1 MDKSEQREELCH
13 RDQSTG
19 RVPRRSSWR
28 QSTLC
33 ECSEHL
39 LTLPLLLLLFPAS
52 IALAGS
58 PLLVGMVTAGFALVA
73 FRFGCLR
80 AWALTVVAALALA
93 LLTFA
98 SSGLYDVEN
107 YLAPQTLLRA
117 GVPLSGC
124 YSPLHCAL
132 PDLLPRF
139 GAALY
144 RLTGSTDLATAALW
158 LWFAAAWL
166 TLRATCSR
174 LQTALL
180 LFSPL
185 TLLGLCNLMADGA
198 LYCLL
203 LIALACVADTR
214 APLTPARAHLAL
226 AALALAAMTK
236 TTAWL
241 PGAFLGALLLYRA
254 PRLWWKAALAAAGVA
269 LFCLPTFRLLASGQL
284 REISFDFLS
293 ANADAQAMGWLSRVL
308 YVYLGHWT
316 TPLSPHFGVHTLGPD
331 GASADALGPFLRLTL
346 WCGALLALCCRRHLR
361 GWGGAWALC
370 LLSLLCVPTLYV
382 GYARYV
388 PFLYPA
394 AMLPWVMLRP
404 RWAVVPCAVLAAV
417 PVAFLGWRVLI
428 ASEAITVAT
437 HATAV
442 CAPYATSRVLF
453 ADRLSATEQPTR
465 SANLFYT
472 YTLDRPDAF
481 PPAARAFHDHLST
494 TPAAV
499 KATEVAPY
507 AFRRWLPWALRSAP
521 RLLGEL
527 LALRLRAFCR
537 LHFQESTD
545 GVPPAHP

>member
-1 MDKSEQREELCH
+1 M
-13 RDQSTG
+13 
-19 RVPRRSSWR
+19 
-28 QSTLC
+28 
-33 ECSEHL
+33 
-39 LTLPLLLLLFPAS
+39 
-52 IALAGS
+52 ALAGS

-80 AWALTVVAALALA
+80 RWALLVAAALALA

-98 SSGLYDVEN
+98 PSGLYDVEN

-139 GAALY
+139 GTALY

-158 LWFAAAWL
+158 LWLAAAWL

-185 TLLGLCNLMADGA
+185 TLLGVGNLMPDGA

-203 LIALACVADTR
+203 LIALCCVADTR

-236 TTAWL
+236 TTTWI
-241 PGAFLGALLLYRA
+241 PGALLGAVLLYRA
-254 PRLWWKAALAAAGVA
+254 PRLWWKAALTAAGVA
-269 LFCLPTFRLLASGQL
+269 LFCLPTLRLIASGQL
-284 REISFDFLS
+284 REISFDFLA
-293 ANADAQAMGWLSRVL
+293 ANADAQAMGYFARVL
-308 YVYLGHWT
+308 YVYFGHWT
-316 TPLSPHFGVHTLGPD
+316 TPLAPHFGVHTLGPD

-346 WCGALLALCCRRHLR
+346 WGGALLALCCRRHLR

-370 LLSLLCVPTLYV
+370 LLSLLCVPRLYV

-388 PFLYPA
+388 PLLYPA

-417 PVAFLGWRVLI
+417 PVAFIGWRVLM
-428 ASEAITVAT
+428 ATEAITVAT

-442 CAPYATSRVLF
+442 CAPYATSRALF
-453 ADRLSATEQPTR
+453 AGCLTATEQPTR

-499 KATEVAPY
+499 KASEVAPY
-507 AFRRWLPWALRSAP
+507 AFRRWLPWALRTSP
-521 RLLGEL
+521 RLLCEL

>member
-1 MDKSEQREELCH
+1 MKSTVDSEQ
-13 RDQSTG
+13 STE
-19 RVPRRSSWR
+19 RVPRRIGSGPAVPCERSEQLSTVDCR
-28 QSTLC
+28 LSTL
-33 ECSEHL
+33 L
-39 LTLPLLLLLFPAS
+39 ALFPAAV
-52 IALAGS
+52 ALAAS
-58 PLLVGMVTAGFALVA
+58 PLLVGMVTVGFALVA

-80 AWALTVVAALALA
+80 SWALTVAAALAFA
-93 LLTFA
+93 LLSFA
-98 SSGLYDVEN
+98 PSGLYDVES
-107 YLAPQTLLRA
+107 YLAPQTLLHA
-117 GVPLSGC
+117 GVPLSGY

-132 PDLLPRF
+132 PDLLSRF

-144 RLTGSTDLATAALW
+144 RLTGSTDLATATLW
-158 LWFAAAWL
+158 LWLAAAWH

-185 TLLGLCNLMADGA
+185 TLLGVGNLMPDGA

-203 LIALACVADTR
+203 LLALFCVADTR

-236 TTAWL
+236 TTAWI
-241 PGAFLGALLLYRA
+241 PGALLGVLLLYRA

-269 LFCLPTFRLLASGQL
+269 LFCLPTLRLVAAGQL
-284 REISFDFLS
+284 REISFDFLA
-293 ANADAQAMGWLSRVL
+293 ANADAQAMGYFARVL
-308 YVYLGHWT
+308 YVYFGHWT
-316 TPLSPHFGVHTLGPD
+316 TSLAPHFGVHTLGPD
-331 GASADALGPFLRLTL
+331 GVSADALGPFLRLTL
-346 WCGALLALCCRRHLR
+346 WGGALLALCYRRHLR
-361 GWGGAWALC
+361 GWGGLWALS
-370 LLSLLCVPTLYV
+370 LLSLLCVPRLYV

-388 PFLYPA
+388 PLLYPA
-394 AMLPWVMLRP
+394 AIVPWVMLRP
-404 RWAVVPCAVLAAV
+404 RWAVVPCVLLAAV
-417 PVAFLGWRVLI
+417 PVAFIGWRGLL
-428 ASEAITVAT
+428 ATEAITVAT

-442 CAPYATSRVLF
+442 CAPYATSRALF
-453 ADRLSATEQPTR
+453 AERLTATEQPTR

-499 KATEVAPY
+499 KASEVAPY

-521 RLLGEL
+521 RLLRDL
-527 LALRLRAFCR
+527 LRLRLRAFCR

-545 GVPPAHP
+545 GVSPAHP

>member
-1 MDKSEQREELCH
+1 
-13 RDQSTG
+13 
-19 RVPRRSSWR
+19 
-28 QSTLC
+28 
-33 ECSEHL
+33 
-39 LTLPLLLLLFPAS
+39 
-52 IALAGS
+52 
-58 PLLVGMVTAGFALVA
+58 MVTAGFALVA

-80 AWALTVVAALALA
+80 HWALTVAAALALA

-98 SSGLYDVEN
+98 PSGLYDVEN
-107 YLAPQTLLRA
+107 YLAPQTLLHA
-117 GVPLSGC
+117 GVPLSGD

-132 PDLLPRF
+132 PDLLARF

-158 LWFAAAWL
+158 LWLAAAWH

-185 TLLGLCNLMADGA
+185 TLLGVGNLMPDGA

-203 LIALACVADTR
+203 LIALCCVADTR

-236 TTAWL
+236 MTAWI
-241 PGAFLGALLLYRA
+241 PGALLGGVLLYRA

-269 LFCLPTFRLLASGQL
+269 LFCLPTLRLLAAGQL
-284 REISFDFLS
+284 REISSDFLS
-293 ANADAQAMGWLSRVL
+293 ANADAQAMGYCARVL

-316 TPLSPHFGVHTLGPD
+316 TSLAPNFGVAVLSAD
-331 GASADALGPFLRLTL
+331 GASADALGPGLRLTL
-346 WCGALLALCCRRHLR
+346 WGGALLALCCRRHLR

-370 LLSLLCVPTLYV
+370 LFSLLCVPRLYV

-388 PFLYPA
+388 PLLYPA

-404 RWAVVPCAVLAAV
+404 RWAVMPCALLAAV
-417 PVAFLGWRVLI
+417 PVAFIGWRLFL
-428 ASEAITVAT
+428 ATEAITVAT

-442 CAPYATSRVLF
+442 QSPTAASRALF
-453 ADRLSATEQPTR
+453 AERLVAPEQPTR
-465 SANLFYT
+465 SGNLLYT
-472 YTLDRPDAF
+472 YTLARPEAF
-481 PPAARAFHDHLST
+481 PSLARTPAPDLRLQGFHTKGRDVARALL
-494 TPAAV
+494 
-499 KATEVAPY
+499 
-507 AFRRWLPWALRSAP
+507 RRWLPWALRSTP

-527 LALRLRAFCR
+527 LSLRLRAFCR
-537 LHFQESTD
+537 LHFQEFTD
-545 GVPPAHP
+545 GVSPAHP

>member
-1 MDKSEQREELCH
+1 MDS
-13 RDQSTG
+13 DQSTG
-19 RVPRRSSWR
+19 RVPRRIGWR
-28 QSTLC
+28 HATLC
-33 ECSEHL
+33 ERSEHL
-39 LTLPLLLLLFPAS
+39 LTLPLLLLLFPAAV
-52 IALAGS
+52 ALAGS

-98 SSGLYDVEN
+98 PSGLYDVEN
-107 YLAPQTLLRA
+107 YLAPQTLLHA
-117 GVPLSGC
+117 GLPLSGH

-144 RLTGSTDLATAALW
+144 RLTGSTDLATAAFWLW
-158 LWFAAAWL
+158 LAAAWL

-180 LFSPL
+180 LLSPL
-185 TLLGLCNLMADGA
+185 TLLGVANLMTDGA

-203 LIALACVADTR
+203 LIALFCVADTR
-214 APLTPARAHLAL
+214 APLTSARAHLAL

-236 TTAWL
+236 TSAWI
-241 PGAFLGALLLYRA
+241 PGALLGGVLLWRA

-269 LFCLPTFRLLASGQL
+269 LFCLPTLRLIASGGL
-284 REISFDFLS
+284 AEVSDDFLS
-293 ANADAQAMGWLSRVL
+293 ANADAQAMGWFARVL

-316 TPLSPHFGVHTLGPD
+316 TPLSPHFGVHTLGSD

-346 WCGALLALCCRRHLR
+346 WGGALLALCCRRRLR

-370 LLSLLCVPTLYV
+370 LLLLLCVPRLYV

-388 PFLYPA
+388 PLLYPA
-394 AMLPWVMLRP
+394 AMLPWVILRP
-404 RWAVVPCAVLAAV
+404 RWAVVPCTLLAAV
-417 PVAFLGWRVLI
+417 PVAFIGWRVLL
-428 ASEAITVAT
+428 STEAITVST

-442 CAPYATSRVLF
+442 HTSYATSRALF
-453 ADRLSATEQPTR
+453 ADRLASAEQPTR
-465 SANLFYT
+465 SANLLYT
-472 YTLDRPDAF
+472 YALPPEVFPSLARTLEPDL
-481 PPAARAFHDHLST
+481 RLQGFH
-494 TPAAV
+494 A
-499 KATEVAPY
+499 KGREVARTLL
-507 AFRRWLPWALRSAP
+507 RRWLPWALRSAP
-521 RLLGEL
+521 RLLRDL